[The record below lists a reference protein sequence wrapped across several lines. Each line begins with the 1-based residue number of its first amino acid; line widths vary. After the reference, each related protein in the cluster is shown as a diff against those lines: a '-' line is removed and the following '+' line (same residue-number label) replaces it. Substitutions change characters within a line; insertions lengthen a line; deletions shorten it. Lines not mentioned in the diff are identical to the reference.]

1 VLQESGQRSR
11 RDEDPG
17 SLWRT
22 SNTCFAGG
30 FLEFTITAVNPLDHE
45 KDIKQLFVTNE
56 RPEFPG
62 FFDRAY
68 PHGVRAGGV
77 SWVGRDRAGQ
87 VVMHLACFPQR
98 FRFGER
104 EVVGGLMINALVARP
119 YRTFFPA
126 HALIRRAKGDTKAR
140 GDIDFVYTDPN
151 EQAKAVMDM
160 YGFARVGTLTRYVLP
175 VGDRRRLLDGAIRL
189 FHAGVHAVT
198 WSQGVAAL
206 VGHPAAEFEPAP
218 FETPSGDSP
227 RLRPYHSSARYAM
240 RMEGYPT
247 ASDWWFTLARNG
259 DAGVPAAGLLVRG
272 PNPSGVADL
281 QAIHRDPDLP
291 LAGLI
296 RGLVAWLR
304 ARACTRLQVWTVA
317 ESQFAAELRHV
328 GFVPREGAASI
339 VATALTAT
347 GEAVL
352 RSVHLW
358 EITSLDCDR

>member
-1 VLQESGQRSR
+1 MVGES
-11 RDEDPG
+11 
-17 SLWRT
+17 
-22 SNTCFAGG
+22 A
-30 FLEFTITAVNPLDHE
+30 LEFTITAVNPLDHE
-45 KDIKQLFVTNE
+45 TDIKQLFVTHE
-56 RPEFPG
+56 RADFPS

-68 PHGVRAGGV
+68 PAGAQAGGV
-77 SWVGRDRAGQ
+77 SWIGRNRAGQ
-87 VVMHLACFPQR
+87 VVMHVACFPQR

-119 YRTFFPA
+119 YRSFFPA
-126 HALIRRAKGDTKAR
+126 HAMIRRAKRDTKAR
-140 GDIDFVYTDPN
+140 GDIDFIYTDPN

-160 YGFARVGTLTRYVLP
+160 CGFARVGTLTRYVLP
-175 VGDRRRLLDGAIRL
+175 VGDRRRLVDGAIRL
-189 FHAGVHAVT
+189 FHLGVRAVT
-198 WSQGVAAL
+198 GSPGGAPL
-206 VGHPAAEFEPAP
+206 VGHLAAEFAPAP
-218 FETPSGDSP
+218 LEAPSGDSP

-240 RMEGYPT
+240 RMEGYPA
-247 ASDWWFTLARNG
+247 ASDWWLTLPRNG
-259 DAGVPAAGLLVRG
+259 DASASAAGLLVRG
-272 PNPSGVADL
+272 PNPAGVADL
-281 QAIHRDPDLP
+281 EAVHRDPGLP

-304 ARACTRLQVWTVA
+304 TRGCTRLQVWTVA
-317 ESQFAAELRHV
+317 ESQFAAELRHA

>member
-1 VLQESGQRSR
+1 MQSTSAIARRQTAGSVMLPSMRRMRSATAARFSR
-11 RDEDPG
+11 RPVEK
-17 SLWRT
+17 SSKTTT
-22 SNTCFAGG
+22 SCPPATSCSTKCEPMKPAPPVTKNRMSSPLRWARVLPVAGIRPALPKAWG
-30 FLEFTITAVNPLDHE
+30 AWMIVASEQQVFPHDGRGASDAFRRDFLDFTITAVNPLDHE
-45 KDIKQLFVTNE
+45 QDIKRLFVTHE

-126 HALIRRAKGDTKAR
+126 HALIRRAKGDTKVR

-206 VGHPAAEFEPAP
+206 VGHPAAEFEPARV
-218 FETPSGDSP
+218 EAPSGDSP
-227 RLRPYHSSARYAM
+227 RLRPY
-240 RMEGYPT
+240 P
-247 ASDWWFTLARNG
+247 
-259 DAGVPAAGLLVRG
+259 
-272 PNPSGVADL
+272 
-281 QAIHRDPDLP
+281 
-291 LAGLI
+291 
-296 RGLVAWLR
+296 
-304 ARACTRLQVWTVA
+304 
-317 ESQFAAELRHV
+317 
-328 GFVPREGAASI
+328 
-339 VATALTAT
+339 
-347 GEAVL
+347 
-352 RSVHLW
+352 RSVR
-358 EITSLDCDR
+358 DG